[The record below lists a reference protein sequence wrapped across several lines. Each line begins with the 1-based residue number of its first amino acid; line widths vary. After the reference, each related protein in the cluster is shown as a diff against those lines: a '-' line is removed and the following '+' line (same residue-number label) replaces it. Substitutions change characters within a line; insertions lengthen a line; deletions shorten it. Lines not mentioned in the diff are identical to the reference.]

1 MKKMAVTLACLI
13 SLVALGAC
21 SSSVQEQTQ
30 QAKVQKKAERMT
42 VVSSAEPAEV
52 LPAFTTFT
60 WNDGYN
66 PVLSAVNDKQKN
78 AVKTYIRDEVIT
90 YLKTKGY
97 RYQADPDQADM
108 VIGFLFALQ
117 DARADKTIRSKFGSL
132 PGITKSGYKKGTFL
146 LTVLD
151 AQLKNVYWR
160 SAVQGLVD
168 LEKDRQD
175 VNSVRM
181 QNILEIMMGG
191 FPKAGR

>member
-1 MKKMAVTLACLI
+1 MKKIAVTVSLLVSLFALA
-13 SLVALGAC
+13 AC
-21 SSSVQEQTQ
+21 SSSPSEPQIEQV
-30 QAKVQKKAERMT
+30 KVERMT

-60 WNDGYN
+60 WNDSYN

-97 RYQADPDQADM
+97 RYQADPAQADM
-108 VIGFLFALQ
+108 VIGFLFALE
-117 DARADKTIRSKFGSL
+117 DARADKTIRSKFGYL
-132 PGITKSGYKKGTFL
+132 PGMTKSGYKKGTFL

-160 SAVQGLVD
+160 SAVQGFVD
-168 LEKDRQD
+168 LEKDRQ
-175 VNSVRM
+175 NENGVRM